1 MVGLQTTLPSGSD
14 PIVLWKTRLV
24 NWDAT
29 SNHWGKS
36 QRLLLDGHCH
46 GDVTSNREPTQRSLL
61 KVLSFNAYKF
71 LGALLNL
78 PTLLML
84 CTLPTNHCSVLREVL
99 LVLAQFLSLTCFGR
113 LEGCEQ
119 FMFPHGLG
127 YLDVGH
133 KARQL
138 LTEAFQL
145 SHIEVGI
152 SFSEKE
158 IQDGGIYM
166 W

>member
-99 LVLAQFLSLTCFGR
+99 LVLA
-113 LEGCEQ
+113 
-119 FMFPHGLG
+119 
-127 YLDVGH
+127 
-133 KARQL
+133 
-138 LTEAFQL
+138 
-145 SHIEVGI
+145 
-152 SFSEKE
+152 
-158 IQDGGIYM
+158 
-166 W
+166 